1 MNPSA
6 TFLARRQNIGSGENS
21 TIEKQRKELQLLI
34 GELKDRDKELN
45 DMVAVHQ
52 RQLLSWEEDRQKVLT
67 LEERCSKL
75 EGELHKR
82 TEIIRSLMKK
92 VKVLESNQI
101 ECQTALQKTQ
111 LQLQEMAQKATHSS
125 LLSED
130 LEARNE
136 NLSNTLV
143 ELSAQVGQL
152 QAREQALTT
161 MIKLKDKDIIEA
173 VNHIAD
179 CSGKFKLLEHALRD
193 AKMVENSIVKEK
205 QDYKQKLKA
214 LKVEVNKLKEDL
226 NEKTTENNE
235 QREEI
240 IRLKQEKSCLH
251 DELIFT
257 VEREKRKD
265 ELLDIA
271 KSKQER
277 TNSELHSLRQIY
289 VKQQSDLQFLNF
301 NVENS
306 QQLIQICD
314 SKREDSK
321 TLESSRDMCLSD
333 LENSHPK
340 VDIKREKS
348 PLKDNFE
355 AMLAQQNRSEKSSC
369 DVCKEK
375 KLQIS
380 TAFGEKGV
388 ITLSSLLT
396 KDLTEKQKSWPLGG
410 KISIEPESKIV
421 SCKVHAKSPN
431 DKGAGLQSAEEQ
443 PSPPAEE
450 KQWRGGDVC
459 LGLASCSAPRQAEK
473 LDVEGREP
481 LARSE
486 IQCCPKSEGCL
497 DDSDL
502 CDPTCCHPS
511 NFVIEAPGHMSDA
524 EWINIFKPSKMQRI
538 VRHKTVCT
546 CLGSV
551 GGGDYSS
558 SVSELTAIQQSH
570 CLGSS
575 KSAAREDETVASPDE
590 KNSPTSLLINKDAAL
605 SSEKDDFSPTSKL
618 QRLLAES
625 RQMVTDLEL
634 STLLPLRCQDLGGGA
649 RSVRVPSGSRRR
661 LRAEAEAD
669 VAAPPFPRH
678 EAVRPP
684 KSRRLQAMQAGSDAK
699 RKRTSPR
706 GRGAGRRSER
716 GTEPRAKRRSRC
728 GLGIGR
734 TSTAEPP
741 SSRSR
746 LSA

>member
-6 TFLARRQNIGSGENS
+6 AFLARRQNIGSEGENS

-92 VKVLESNQI
+92 VKVLESNQM
-101 ECQTALQKTQ
+101 ECQATLQKTQ

-161 MIKLKDKDIIEA
+161 MIRLKDKDIIEA
-173 VNHIAD
+173 VSHIAD

-214 LKVEVNKLKEDL
+214 LKVEVTKLK
-226 NEKTTENNE
+226 
-235 QREEI
+235 
-240 IRLKQEKSCLH
+240 
-251 DELIFT
+251 

-277 TNSELHSLRQIY
+277 TNSELHNLRQIY

-306 QQLIQICD
+306 QQFIQICD
-314 SKREDSK
+314 SKMEEPK
-321 TLESSRDMCLSD
+321 TLESSRGLCLSD
-333 LENSHPK
+333 LESSHPK
-340 VDIKREKS
+340 ASIRREKS
-348 PLKDNFE
+348 PLRDNFD

-369 DVCKEK
+369 NACKEK

-380 TAFGEKGV
+380 TSFGERNV
-388 ITLSSLLT
+388 ITLSSMFT
-396 KDLTEKQKSWPLGG
+396 KDLMEKQKPRPLGG
-410 KISIEPESKIV
+410 KFLIEPESKIT
-421 SCKVHAKSPN
+421 SCRVHTKSPKN
-431 DKGAGLQSAEEQ
+431 DGTGLQGAETQ
-443 PSPPAEE
+443 PSVGCRPGAEDRCW
-450 KQWRGGDVC
+450 QDGDIC
-459 LGLASCSAPRQAEK
+459 MGLAGCSAPRQAEK

-481 LARSE
+481 LASSE
-486 IQCCPKSEGCL
+486 TRCCPKSEGCL
-497 DDSDL
+497 DDGDL

-538 VRHKTVCT
+538 VHHKTICT
-546 CLGSV
+546 CVGSVAGDNYNSSASDLATIQHSYSLGSP
-551 GGGDYSS
+551 
-558 SVSELTAIQQSH
+558 
-570 CLGSS
+570 
-575 KSAAREDETVASPDE
+575 KAAPAKEDEAAASSEE
-590 KNSPTSLLINKDAAL
+590 KSENTPKGLLISKEAAL
-605 SSEKDDFSPTSKL
+605 SNQKDDFSPTSKL

-625 RQMVTDLEL
+625 RQMVTNLEL
-634 STLLPLRCQDLGGGA
+634 STLLPLGCQDHQDLGGSA
-649 RSVRVPSGSRRR
+649 RSS
-661 LRAEAEAD
+661 LD
-669 VAAPPFPRH
+669 VSE
-678 EAVRPP
+678 EAVQENTFSRP
-684 KSRRLQAMQAGSDAK
+684 
-699 RKRTSPR
+699 
-706 GRGAGRRSER
+706 
-716 GTEPRAKRRSRC
+716 
-728 GLGIGR
+728 
-734 TSTAEPP
+734 
-741 SSRSR
+741 
-746 LSA
+746 

>member
-6 TFLARRQNIGSGENS
+6 AFLARRQNIGSEGENS

-92 VKVLESNQI
+92 VKVLESNQM
-101 ECQTALQKTQ
+101 ECQATLQKTQ

-161 MIKLKDKDIIEA
+161 MIRLKDKDIIEA
-173 VNHIAD
+173 VSHIAD

-214 LKVEVNKLKEDL
+214 LKVEVTKLKEDL

-240 IRLKQEKSCLH
+240 IRLKQEKNCLH
-251 DELIFT
+251 DELVFT

-277 TNSELHSLRQIY
+277 TNSELHNLRQIY

-306 QQLIQICD
+306 QQFIQICD
-314 SKREDSK
+314 SKMEEPK
-321 TLESSRDMCLSD
+321 TLESSRGLCLSD
-333 LENSHPK
+333 LESSHPK
-340 VDIKREKS
+340 ASIRREKS
-348 PLKDNFE
+348 PLRDNFD

-369 DVCKEK
+369 NACKEK

-380 TAFGEKGV
+380 TSFGERNV
-388 ITLSSLLT
+388 ITLSSMFT
-396 KDLTEKQKSWPLGG
+396 KDLMEKQKPRPLGG
-410 KISIEPESKIV
+410 KFLIEPESKIT
-421 SCKVHAKSPN
+421 SCRVHTKSPKN
-431 DKGAGLQSAEEQ
+431 DGTGLQGAETQ
-443 PSPPAEE
+443 PSVGCRPGAEDRCW
-450 KQWRGGDVC
+450 QDGDIC
-459 LGLASCSAPRQAEK
+459 MGLAGCSAPRQAEK

-481 LARSE
+481 LASSE
-486 IQCCPKSEGCL
+486 TRCCPKSEGCL
-497 DDSDL
+497 DDGDL

-538 VRHKTVCT
+538 VHHKTICT
-546 CLGSV
+546 CVGSVAGDNYNSSASDLATIQHSYSLGSP
-551 GGGDYSS
+551 
-558 SVSELTAIQQSH
+558 
-570 CLGSS
+570 
-575 KSAAREDETVASPDE
+575 KAAPAKEDEAAASSEE
-590 KNSPTSLLINKDAAL
+590 KSENTPKGLLISKEAAL
-605 SSEKDDFSPTSKL
+605 SNQKDDFSPTSKL

-625 RQMVTDLEL
+625 RQMVTNLEL
-634 STLLPLRCQDLGGGA
+634 STLLPLGCQDHQDLGGSA
-649 RSVRVPSGSRRR
+649 RSS
-661 LRAEAEAD
+661 LD
-669 VAAPPFPRH
+669 VSE
-678 EAVRPP
+678 EAVQENTFSRP
-684 KSRRLQAMQAGSDAK
+684 
-699 RKRTSPR
+699 
-706 GRGAGRRSER
+706 
-716 GTEPRAKRRSRC
+716 
-728 GLGIGR
+728 
-734 TSTAEPP
+734 
-741 SSRSR
+741 
-746 LSA
+746 